1 MKKKYRLEQDQ
12 KPVLGDT
19 QKPEHVII
27 EGDNIYV
34 LDYLSSPN
42 EVTDGKE
49 TIDIIY
55 IDPPYNTGNKFVYND
70 KWGSDEW
77 KNFMRDRLVL
87 AKPLLKNDGIIYI
100 SIGHQELVNLTSL
113 CDEIFG
119 RNNRITLMSRITKKG
134 GHQGKHFAESCDYV
148 LMYAKDISLI
158 NKIGLRSDDGYYE
171 KPLQMNSYTAVS
183 NAGRYWI
190 KCPDGTLVL
199 PQGDS
204 HPPEKEYSSISNHP
218 HEGQWLCSIDS
229 YKKKLENGNIV
240 FKESNTSKLIHSFA
254 PGKSTKWAVYYKNK
268 RPPYT
273 KLPNYLVGNEFLN
286 RKGSEEIKVH
296 FGGRKVFDY
305 PKPLALMKHLIQIT
319 NKPEDI
325 TVLDFFAGSGS
336 TGEAVISL
344 NAEEDKKMRVILC
357 AMNDSTDRVEEICSK
372 ITFERMKSVTQKAI
386 DEAKD
391 LGITISNGF
400 PPSLVSYKLINQ

>member
-148 LMYAKDISLI
+148 LMY
-158 NKIGLRSDDGYYE
+158 
-171 KPLQMNSYTAVS
+171 
-183 NAGRYWI
+183 
-190 KCPDGTLVL
+190 
-199 PQGDS
+199 
-204 HPPEKEYSSISNHP
+204 
-218 HEGQWLCSIDS
+218 
-229 YKKKLENGNIV
+229 
-240 FKESNTSKLIHSFA
+240 
-254 PGKSTKWAVYYKNK
+254 
-268 RPPYT
+268 
-273 KLPNYLVGNEFLN
+273 
-286 RKGSEEIKVH
+286 
-296 FGGRKVFDY
+296 